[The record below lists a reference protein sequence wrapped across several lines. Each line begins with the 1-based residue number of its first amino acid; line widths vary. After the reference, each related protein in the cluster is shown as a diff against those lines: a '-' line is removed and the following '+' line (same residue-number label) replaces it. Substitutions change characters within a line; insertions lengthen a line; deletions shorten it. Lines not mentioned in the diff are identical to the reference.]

1 MRFTAVVKELFGV
14 DINIDTLLSSDV
26 SLDQLTEMIIG
37 RSEVVTGDQN
47 VLDIM
52 REDMNIELPCFN
64 NNSKV
69 GSANNIFV
77 TGNASIFI

>member
-1 MRFTAVVKELFGV
+1 MRFTAVAKELFGV

-37 RSEVVTGDQN
+37 RSKAVKGEKD
-47 VLDIM
+47 VLDM
-52 REDMNIELPCFN
+52 MKKDMNVELPCFN

-69 GSANNIFV
+69 CSANNIFV
-77 TGNASIFI
+77 TGNASI